1 MLSFAARGELPAM
14 TTDLASPAR
23 ARGLPLRPAP
33 AHPPPFALTAAHFL
47 TALLWLGAAALG
59 LIVVAPL
66 LARGAFL
73 DPHVLAVVHCV
84 TLGVITT
91 TIFGALYQMLPP
103 LLGVTVRSVR
113 AAALE
118 LGFLVAGTLV
128 LVTGLWHARPA
139 WQGAG
144 WLLVAGAIGCAS
156 WTLLPQRRR
165 ATQGKLTGLYIS
177 AGHSALGLAFLL
189 AGARIGEGLGW
200 WHVDRLGAIA
210 AHFHLAALGFAT
222 LTAVGVSSRLLPM
235 FLAPDDA
242 PEWPLRWIGPVAGAG
257 LLVFA
262 AGELA
267 GSRAATVSG
276 AALLAL
282 AMAGYLA
289 LAATWFRRRTRP
301 LDPALGFMAAAFVG
315 LAASVAIGL
324 ALLQAGAGAAF
335 ARAVTAYAVM
345 AVLGWLVLLIL
356 GVYYRV
362 IPFLVWIN
370 LGGASAAGRD
380 PAGLMPRR
388 AAWASLAVIAG
399 GVWLLAAA
407 IRAGSATAAQAG
419 AGAFAIGVLGVIV
432 QYVRL
437 VVIVRRTARGR
448 AAER

>member
-1 MLSFAARGELPAM
+1 MLPFTTSGEFPGM
-14 TTDLASPAR
+14 TTDVASPVRAR
-23 ARGLPLRPAP
+23 ALPMRPAP

-47 TALLWLGAAALG
+47 AALLWLGTGALG

-73 DPHVLAVVHCV
+73 EPRVLAVVHCV

-103 LLGVTVRSVR
+103 LLGVTVRSIR
-113 AAALE
+113 AAALG

-128 LVTGLWHARPA
+128 LVTGLWHARAA

-165 ATQGKLTGLYIS
+165 ARQGKLTGLYIS

-200 WHVDRLGAIA
+200 WHIDRLGAVA

-235 FLAPDDA
+235 FLAPDHA
-242 PEWPLRWIGPVAGAG
+242 PEWPLRWIGPLAGGG

-262 AGELA
+262 VGQLA
-267 GSRAATVSG
+267 GLKPATVSG
-276 AALLAL
+276 AGLLAL

-289 LAATWFRRRTRP
+289 LAATWFRHRTRP

-315 LAASVAIGL
+315 LAASVALGL
-324 ALLQAGAGAAF
+324 AVLQAGAGPSL
-335 ARAVTAYAVM
+335 ARGMAAYAVM

-370 LGGASAAGRD
+370 LGGAAAAGRD
-380 PAGLMPRR
+380 PAGLMPRW
-388 AAWASLAVIAG
+388 AAWASLAVVAG
-399 GVWLLAAA
+399 GVWLLAMA

-419 AGAFAIGVLGVIV
+419 AGAFAVGVLGVIV

-448 AAER
+448 DAKR

>member
-1 MLSFAARGELPAM
+1 M
-14 TTDLASPAR
+14 TIDTAPPPR
-23 ARGLPLRPAP
+23 ARGLPVRAAP

-47 TALLWLGAAALG
+47 TALLWLGAGALG
-59 LIVVAPL
+59 LIVAAPL

-73 DPHVLAVVHCV
+73 EPRVLAVVHSF

-113 AAALE
+113 AAAVG

-128 LVTGLWHARPA
+128 LVTGLWQARA
-139 WQGAG
+139 DWQGAG

-165 ATQGKLTGLYIS
+165 ATQGKITGLYIS

-200 WHVDRLGAIA
+200 WHVERLGAIA

-235 FLAPDDA
+235 FLAPDHA
-242 PEWPLRWIGPVAGAG
+242 PQWPLRWIGPLTGAG
-257 LLVFA
+257 LLVFV
-262 AGELA
+262 AGQLV
-267 GSRAATVSG
+267 GSRPATVSG

-282 AMAGYLA
+282 AMVGYLA
-289 LAATWFRRRTRP
+289 LAATWFLRRTRP
-301 LDPALGFMAAAFVG
+301 LDPALGFMATAFVG
-315 LAASVAIGL
+315 LGAAIALGL
-324 ALLQAGAGAAF
+324 AVLQGGAGPAL
-335 ARAVTAYAVM
+335 ARGVAAYALM
-345 AVLGWLVLLIL
+345 AVLGWLALLIL

-380 PAGLMPRR
+380 PVGLMPRW
-388 AAWASLAVIAG
+388 AAWASLVVIAG
-399 GVWLLAAA
+399 GVWLMAAA
-407 IRAGSATAAQAG
+407 IRVGNPTATQAG
-419 AGAFAIGVLGVIV
+419 AGAFAVGVLGIIG

-437 VVIVRRTARGR
+437 VAIVRRSARG
-448 AAER
+448 